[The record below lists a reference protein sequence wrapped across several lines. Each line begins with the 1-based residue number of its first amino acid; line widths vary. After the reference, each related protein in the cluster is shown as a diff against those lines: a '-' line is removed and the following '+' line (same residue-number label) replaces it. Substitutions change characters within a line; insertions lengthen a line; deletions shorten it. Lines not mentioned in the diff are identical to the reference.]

1 MTDAAAHDTP
11 AYLTLPIDA
20 ASASALADRQ
30 LRLGLVDTADAAAFT
45 AWLRA
50 DHRGFHLAE
59 AGPEIIAPSLEGLA
73 YRRTTG
79 VWDETARDSA
89 SPIATVNSWP
99 VGMTVPG
106 ARRVDAWAISS
117 VTVAPTHRR
126 KGIAR
131 ALLEAELRTAAAL
144 GVPLATL
151 TVSESTIYGRFGFA
165 AATFANTLTIDTRR
179 ATWTGPTAPGRLH
192 FVSAAEARAELPA
205 LHERIRATGVGQL
218 DSWGLRWDGFTGIV
232 TDDKESAKSLRA
244 VRYDDTDGNLRGI
257 VLYRVSD
264 GERDFAAHTLTV
276 DYLAAETDDAY
287 AALWRYLLEVDLVG
301 TVKASDR
308 PVDEPLI
315 WQVADMR
322 AVKQAPYDHVWTRIL
337 DVPAALSARRY
348 ATPLD
353 TVVNVIDD
361 LGFAEGV
368 YRVVTADGKARV
380 DRTDAAADVSL
391 RINELSAL
399 YLGGVSATALA
410 AAGRIEERTPEAVT
424 ALDLAFRGSRAPW
437 LSFWF

>member
-1 MTDAAAHDTP
+1 MNDAPQHDAP
-11 AYLTLPIDA
+11 AYLTLPVDA
-20 ASASALADRQ
+20 ASASVLADRQ

-50 DHRGFHLAE
+50 DHRGFHLGE
-59 AGPEIIAPSLEGLA
+59 AGPEIITPSLEGLA

-79 VWDETARDSA
+79 VWDETARDAA
-89 SPIATVNSWP
+89 SPVATVNSWP

-106 ARRVDAWAISS
+106 ERRVDAWAISS

-165 AATFANTLTIDTRR
+165 AATFAAHVTIDTRR
-179 ATWTGPTAPGRLH
+179 ATWTGPAVPGRLH
-192 FVSAAEARAELPA
+192 FVSTAEARAELPA
-205 LHERIRATGVGQL
+205 LHERIRATGVGEL

-232 TDDKESAKSLRA
+232 TDDKARAASLRA
-244 VRYDDTDGNLRGI
+244 IRYDDTAGELRGLA
-257 VLYRVSD
+257 LYRVSD
-264 GERDFAAHTLTV
+264 GDADFAAHTLTV
-276 DYLAAETDDAY
+276 EYLASETDDAY
-287 AALWRYLLEVDLVG
+287 AALWRYLLEVDLVS

-308 PVDEPLI
+308 AVDEPLI

-337 DVPAALSARRY
+337 DVPAALAARRY
-348 ATPLD
+348 EAPLD
-353 TVVNVIDD
+353 TVMQVADD
-361 LGFAEGV
+361 LGFAAGT
-368 YRVVTADGKARV
+368 YRITIADGRARV
-380 DRTDAAADVSL
+380 ERTDAPADLSL

-410 AAGRIEERTPEAVT
+410 AAGRIEERTPGAVA
-424 ALDLAFRGSRAPW
+424 ALDVAFRGSRAPW

>member
-1 MTDAAAHDTP
+1 MNDAPALDTP

-20 ASASALADRQ
+20 ASASVLAARQ

-50 DHRGFHLAE
+50 DHRGFHLGE
-59 AGPEIIAPSLEGLA
+59 AGQEIIAPSVEGLA

-79 VWDETARDSA
+79 VWDETARDA
-89 SPIATVNSWP
+89 ESPVATVNSWP
-99 VGMTVPG
+99 VGLTVPG
-106 ARRVDAWAISS
+106 NRRVDAWAISS

-165 AATFANTLTIDTRR
+165 AATFANDLTIDTRR
-179 ATWTGPTAPGRLH
+179 ATWTGPAAPGRLH
-192 FVSAAEARAELPA
+192 FVSPAEARAELPA

-232 TDDKESAKSLRA
+232 TDDKDRARSLRA
-244 VRYDDTDGNLRGI
+244 VRYDDADGALRGLA
-257 VLYRVSD
+257 LYRVTGGD
-264 GERDFAAHTLTV
+264 PDYAAHTLTV
-276 DYLAAETDDAY
+276 DYLASETDDAY
-287 AALWRYLLEVDLVG
+287 AALWRYLLEVDLVS
-301 TVKASDR
+301 TVKALDR

-337 DVPAALSARRY
+337 DVPTALAARRY

-353 TVVNVIDD
+353 TVVRVADD
-361 LGFAEGV
+361 LGFAAGD
-368 YRVVTADGKARV
+368 YRIQIADGKARIA
-380 DRTDAAADVSL
+380 RTDAAADLAL

-399 YLGGVSATALA
+399 YLGGVSAAALA
-410 AAGRIEERTPEAVT
+410 AAGRIEELTPGAVA
-424 ALDLAFRGSRAPW
+424 ALDEAFRGSRAPW